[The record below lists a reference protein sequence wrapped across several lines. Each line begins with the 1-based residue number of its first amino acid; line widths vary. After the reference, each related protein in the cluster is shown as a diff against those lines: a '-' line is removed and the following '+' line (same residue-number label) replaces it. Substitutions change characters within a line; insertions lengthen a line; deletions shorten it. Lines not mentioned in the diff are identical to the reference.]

1 MARATLFEEH
11 ASVLPHWVAQGL
23 RDATIVCLDAHLDL
37 QFIAPE
43 RIARLR
49 ACASAGELAQLESAH
64 PLSPLRDA
72 CYGIE
77 DFLYAAVQLGCCGG
91 WCGSRRRT
99 CWPAWTWRCTRC
111 ARWRA
116 SPGARSTPSAAPP
129 AAGSKA
135 A

>member
-49 ACASAGELAQLESAH
+49 
-64 PLSPLRDA
+64 
-72 CYGIE
+72 
-77 DFLYAAVQLGCCGG
+77 
-91 WCGSRRRT
+91 
-99 CWPAWTWRCTRC
+99 PAPR
-111 ARWRA
+111 RA
-116 SPGARSTPSAAPP
+116 SSRNWKARTR
-129 AAGSKA
+129 
-135 A
+135 